1 MSCPSSGRDVSR
13 LARAVRA
20 GGVVSVQR
28 GDYMFIVQSDD
39 PQCSRR
45 AANAISSSR
54 QLGAFLADV
63 IGAQRRSIFSAQAN
77 LNAVIQ
83 SASRHFN
90 IKRITAESDSGAIHV
105 CIETERGSVSVVLV
119 GNTVSMEMRFG
130 NCIVAAQGV
139 RRR

>member
-1 MSCPSSGRDVSR
+1 
-13 LARAVRA
+13 
-20 GGVVSVQR
+20 
-28 GDYMFIVQSDD
+28 MFIVQSDD

-90 IKRITAESDSGAIHV
+90 IKRITAESENGAIHV

-119 GNTVSMEMRFG
+119 GNTVNMEMRFD
-130 NCIVAAQGV
+130 NCIVTAQGV